1 MTVLFHLCG
10 LPACY
15 ELVTDAPYRFNR
27 PVCVVFDFFTD
38 SLDMDIDRPGISDI
52 FNPRCGLKAVPL

>member
-38 SLDMDIDRPGISDI
+38 SLDMDIDRPVSPIYS
-52 FNPRCGLKAVPL
+52 